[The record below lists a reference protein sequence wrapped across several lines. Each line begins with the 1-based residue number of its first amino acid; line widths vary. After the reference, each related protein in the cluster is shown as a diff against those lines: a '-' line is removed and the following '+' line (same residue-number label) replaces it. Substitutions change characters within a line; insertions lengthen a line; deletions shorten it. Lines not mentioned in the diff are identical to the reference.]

1 VGLSSAGIGSNL
13 DVDGIVSKLM
23 SVEQQPLTKLNQTEA
38 SYQAKLSGFGTL
50 KGALAQF
57 QTAVAGLAN
66 ITKFQGVLASAG
78 DPSVVTVSGSA
89 TAAPGNFSLNVTQLA
104 QAQKLVAAGT
114 ASQTAPVGS
123 GVISIDFG
131 TIAGAFD
138 SVSGTYSGATF
149 TTGGTG
155 VKTITIDSTNNS
167 LQGIRDAINSAGV
180 GVTATIVN
188 DGSASPYRL
197 SLTSTKT
204 GAASSMKISVADTAP
219 DTGLSALLGN
229 DPAGAQALS
238 QTSAAQD
245 AKFTLDGIA
254 VSKPSNTVSDVIDG
268 VTMTLLK
275 TNPTASTSVTIARD
289 TGAVTTAVNAFVK
302 AYNDISQTLRDA
314 SAYNATTKTAA
325 ILNGESSVRAIQSQI
340 ANVLTAPVA
349 GGASAFTRLS
359 QIGVTMQ
366 KDGTLAV
373 DSSKLSTAISNNFND
388 LAGLF
393 AAAGKTSSSLASYS
407 LASASTV
414 PGAYAVNVTQL
425 ATKGAATASSSA
437 GLTIDASNDTLTVQL
452 NGVSST
458 VKLAQKTYATAA
470 DLATELQSKINGVA
484 DFSAAGSAV
493 TVTESGGVL
502 KVTSN
507 RYGSASNVSI
517 TETGTPTL
525 MFDPSGAAPGLD
537 VAGTIN
543 GATAKGAGQL
553 LTGADGDPS
562 AGLGVTISG
571 GVPGSFGTVNYSQGY
586 AYQFNKLATDL
597 LSSTGSLSAR
607 TDGINASIKSLGS
620 QRDALGL
627 RLAAMEKRYR
637 AQFTALDMSISSMN
651 TTSSFLTQ
659 QLAQISSL
667 TISK

>member
-23 SVEQQPLTKLNQTEA
+23 SVEQQPLTKMNQTEA

-131 TIAGAFD
+131 TIVGAFN
-138 SVSGTYSGATF
+138 SVSGTYGGATF
-149 TTGGTG
+149 TSGGTG

-238 QTSAAQD
+238 QTSMAQD

-275 TNPTASTSVTIARD
+275 VNPTSVTIARD
-289 TGAVTTAVNAFVK
+289 TGAATTAVNAFVK

-314 SAYNATTKTAA
+314 SAYNATTKAAA

-373 DSSKLSTAISNNFND
+373 DSSKLSTAISNNFGD

-393 AAAGKTSSSLASYS
+393 AAAGKTTNSLASYS

-607 TDGINASIKSLGS
+607 TDGINASIKRLGS

-637 AQFTALDMSISSMN
+637 AQFTALDLSISSMN
-651 TTSSFLTQ
+651 NTSSFLTQ

-667 TISK
+667 TTSK